1 MRIFLLLLAA
11 TAAAQQP
18 PQLPATPEPA
28 ISADHTVTFRLTA
41 PAATTV
47 ALALE
52 NSGAPL
58 PMQRGES
65 GTWTV
70 TTPPLASE
78 FYSYH
83 FVVDGRNQ
91 LDILNPKMAESYT
104 AAGNTFLVPGPDLAT
119 TTASLAASGPGPW
132 EHTAVPHGVVHH
144 HDFTTRVAVGLPG
157 SQSTFYVYTPPGYDA
172 RANTKYPVLY
182 LLHGWSDTAAGWTNI
197 GHANDILDNLI
208 AQGKA
213 KPMIVVMP
221 LGYGDISF
229 LRKGFGVW
237 NDPAA
242 IDHNTALFTQTLL
255 TEVRPMVEKLY
266 NVSLKREDRAI
277 TGLSMGGLEALTIG
291 LTHPD
296 DFAWVGGFSAAV
308 HQVQP
313 TTFAALDPKTARLK
327 LVYIGCGTA
336 DGLIEPNRR
345 LAASLRAQGQ
355 AVTTSE
361 MPGIAHVWLEWR
373 PDLVSFASRIFQP

>member
-1 MRIFLLLLAA
+1 MRIFLLLLVA

-18 PQLPATPEPA
+18 PQLPVTPEPT
-28 ISADHTVTFRLTA
+28 ISADHTVSFRLTA
-41 PAATTV
+41 PVATTV
-47 ALALE
+47 SLALE
-52 NSGAPL
+52 NSGTPV
-58 PMQRGES
+58 PMQKGEK
-65 GTWTV
+65 GVWTV
-70 TTPPLASE
+70 TTPPLPSE

-91 LDILNPKMAESYT
+91 LDTLNPKLAESYT
-104 AAGNTFLVPGPDLAT
+104 AAGNTFLVPGPDVAPT
-119 TTASLAASGPGPW
+119 AASMAKDGPAPW
-132 EHTAVPHGVVHH
+132 EHTAVAHGVVHH
-144 HDFTTRVAVGLPG
+144 HDFSSKVVVGLPG
-157 SQSTFYVYTPPGYDA
+157 NQSTFYVYTPPGYDA
-172 RANTKYPVLY
+172 RSNTKYPVLY

-221 LGYGDISF
+221 LGYGDMSF
-229 LRKGFGVW
+229 LRNGFGVW
-237 NDPAA
+237 QDPAV
-242 IDHNTALFTQTLL
+242 IDHNTALFTQALM

-266 NVSLKREDRAI
+266 NVSARREDRAI

-345 LAASLRAQGQ
+345 LAATLRAQGQ
-355 AVTTSE
+355 PVTTSE

-373 PDLVSFASRIFQP
+373 PDLATFASKIFQ